1 MQPSG
6 SVSRQSKSALGG
18 EWRAHRRM
26 PELSGG
32 SYIGKR
38 KSSGGDSESIK
49 RSTATFENRIRKYKG
64 ACFRRQTKVLE
75 YTFLPLI
82 FSTPEQMPCH
92 VVALQYTAPV
102 VFVLTVLVCA

>member
-1 MQPSG
+1 
-6 SVSRQSKSALGG
+6 VSRQSKSALGG

-38 KSSGGDSESIK
+38 KSSGGDSEAIK
-49 RSTATFENRIRKYKG
+49 RSTATFENGNRKYEG
-64 ACFRRQTKVLE
+64 ARFRRQTKILE

-82 FSTPEQMPCH
+82 FSIPEQMSCH
-92 VVALQYTAPV
+92 VVALLYTAPV
-102 VFVLTVLVCA
+102 VFVFTLFVCA